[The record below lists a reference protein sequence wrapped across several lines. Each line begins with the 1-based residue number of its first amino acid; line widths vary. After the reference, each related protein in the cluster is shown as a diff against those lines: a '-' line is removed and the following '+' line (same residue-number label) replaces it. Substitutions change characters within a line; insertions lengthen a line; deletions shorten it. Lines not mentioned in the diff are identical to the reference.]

1 MANTR
6 PPDLATC
13 EMLRKLMKSARDD
26 HLTDPQI
33 QFLSGTVTSAN
44 VEHNI
49 KLLHKANKEKANKD
63 KADKEKANKD
73 EAQPRNPRPTVA
85 QHGSAIKRQEHSL
98 LYKHTLPVPSEAGA
112 VICADTFE
120 RLNTEDIRAL
130 HKLINVCPFNLAS
143 QTCVHAKDCYLVRIC
158 SNDGCTFGGRCRGSH
173 DFKSTCQSV
182 LESKQCDHEA
192 EHGTKCPKN
201 HDYKARLFMS
211 AMRKP
216 HELGFYSAKVQ
227 TLSFALGSSR
237 QMDTR
242 CQVTVIDGNVQDF

>member
-44 VEHNI
+44 LEHNI

-158 SNDGCTFGGRCRGSH
+158 SVSVQIHSMSPSSDPV
-173 DFKSTCQSV
+173 STRMTVAHSV
-182 LESKQCDHEA
+182 VGAGAHTTSKVPA
-192 EHGTKCPKN
+192 NRSWKASNATMKLSTGPSARKTTITKL
-201 HDYKARLFMS
+201 A
-211 AMRKP
+211 
-216 HELGFYSAKVQ
+216 
-227 TLSFALGSSR
+227 SS
-237 QMDTR
+237 
-242 CQVTVIDGNVQDF
+242 